1 MPELALRQGEIL
13 TDYRL
18 ACRSRQVSLVGRRE
32 VMGGKAKFGI
42 FGDGKELA
50 QIAMAKAFRQGDYRS
65 LRHAQP
71 EPGWQLEEPGRD
83 VQLLGRCLPD
93 RIADAQ
99 AGWAGLRIPSI

>member
-42 FGDGKELA
+42 FGEGKELA
-50 QIAMAKAFRQGDYRS
+50 QIAMAKGCRRGDFRPGCDRDQPFMFATGAPS
-65 LRHAQP
+65 VQEFFAQLYANP
-71 EPGWQLEEPGRD
+71 D
-83 VQLLGRCLPD
+83 VE
-93 RIADAQ
+93 ADPA
-99 AGWAGLRIPSI
+99 S